1 MADMIENNMIPDEY
15 LSLASVQAAEQDA
28 LLDRQNVVGVALGTK
43 WSNGVDTEEKAI
55 TVLVD
60 TKMPH
65 EMLREEDLVPATLAG
80 VPTDV
85 QEVGV
90 LQAGRSIAAP
100 KANGS
105 PTMLDEPPSPTLS
118 RPDELARE
126 QVGPFTLAKRFRPAF
141 GGLSVG
147 HFKITAG
154 TYGTAVYDATALPG
168 KPARY
173 YILSNNHV
181 LANSNAAAIGDPI
194 LQPGPFDGGVVP
206 TDVIARLTRF
216 VPIKFIQA
224 GQAVPLNFVDAA
236 IAEGQFHDLDRRIF
250 WVGDLKGT
258 NVAPAVGTVVQKT
271 GRTTNWTTGRITN
284 INATVDVNYG
294 GGRVARFAQQLL
306 TTDMSAGGDS
316 GSLVAD
322 LNENAVG
329 LLFAGSPVVTVVNRI
344 TLVEASLGIRVHP

>member
-1 MADMIENNMIPDEY
+1 MIENNMIPDEF
-15 LSLASVQAAEQDA
+15 LSLASVQAAEEDA
-28 LLDRQNVVGVALGTK
+28 LLGRQNVVGVALGTK
-43 WSNGVDTEEKAI
+43 WTGGRDTGEKAI

-65 EMLREEDLVPATLAG
+65 EMLRDDDLIPATLAG

-90 LQAGRSIAAP
+90 LQAGRSIAPP
-100 KANGS
+100 KVNGS
-105 PTMLDEPPSPTLS
+105 ATMLEEPQSPSLA

-168 KPARY
+168 KPPKY

-194 LQPGPFDGGVVP
+194 LQPGPFDGGIVP
-206 TDVIARLTRF
+206 TDVIARLSRF
-216 VPIKFIQA
+216 VPIKFISP
-224 GQAVPLNFVDAA
+224 GQPVPLNFVDAA

-258 NVAPAVGTVVQKT
+258 NVAPGVGTVVQKT

-322 LNENAVG
+322 LSENAVG
-329 LLFAGSPVVTVVNRI
+329 LLFAGSPVVTVLNRI
-344 TLVEASLGIRVHP
+344 TLVEASLGIKVHP